1 MKGDGSL
8 PPTNDLSAR
17 LALLQAANEGRLENL
32 RCPQC
37 GEAAVSVWFAHP
49 AVNVYRTWF
58 VCDRCSFEM
67 CAENSG
73 PPVHYSAERDW
84 TQQAD
89 PRPELI
95 ERLRAL
101 ASRGTTVRELT
112 REIIHR
118 EGLKEG
124 AFLPILWYFSQAFC
138 LPLPVVL
145 PIREWLGTDRDQEID
160 ATLLPAITESRCRWV
175 AATGDDHNGPA
186 LDTIPGNG
194 LTASQTRS

>member
-67 CAENSG
+67 RA
-73 PPVHYSAERDW
+73 RIR
-84 TQQAD
+84 D
-89 PRPELI
+89 PRC
-95 ERLRAL
+95 
-101 ASRGTTVRELT
+101 
-112 REIIHR
+112 IIR
-118 EGLKEG
+118 
-124 AFLPILWYFSQAFC
+124 PS
-138 LPLPVVL
+138 
-145 PIREWLGTDRDQEID
+145 
-160 ATLLPAITESRCRWV
+160 
-175 AATGDDHNGPA
+175 ATGLNKRI
-186 LDTIPGNG
+186 LDQN
-194 LTASQTRS
+194 